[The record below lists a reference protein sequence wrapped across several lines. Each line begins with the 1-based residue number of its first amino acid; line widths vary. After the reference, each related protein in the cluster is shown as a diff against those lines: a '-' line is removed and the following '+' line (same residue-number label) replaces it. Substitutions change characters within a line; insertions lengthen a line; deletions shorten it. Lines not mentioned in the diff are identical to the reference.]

1 MKFLRLPFLIL
12 LCIIVLCSAC
22 EDNDDTSCT
31 ESTWYQD
38 ADGDGLGNPAATQ
51 SACEQPAGYVD
62 NNRDDDDVCSGTI
75 DACSVC
81 DGTGPTTWYQDA
93 DGDGL
98 GNPDVSQSAC
108 EQPTGYV
115 ANSDDTD
122 DSGSSASSCNTPGEA
137 AQSTNTEIEA
147 MRQAMLTFR
156 NSLSESL
163 LSEASSCL
171 DNERFYLWHNT
182 PNGNGNSRGGIIYG
196 DLSEEQLTNFKIM
209 LQLFLSEGGYQK
221 VREITE
227 LAEGLLNETNP
238 TVWNPDYYSIDMFGA
253 PENSGS
259 WGFQLDGHH
268 LAINFLVHG
277 DNVSIVPA
285 FLGGEP
291 AVSAFNGT
299 DFDIFKD
306 ERDLG
311 LMLFNGLTT
320 TEASTAVS
328 TGNHTMEVGP
338 AGTPGGVDP
347 YRGEYDYSGFTV
359 GLKYSDMSET
369 TQANLVLVMQ
379 EYVYNLSP
387 TFADQWWADI
397 TTNLEDTY
405 FVWIN
410 DEANPTTTSPF
421 YYRIYNP
428 YVWIEYNAENA
439 LGGGDADYNHVHT
452 ITRIPNSPA
461 TANGG
466 DYGIFALLINQN
478 GVRTL
483 YEHYAMADH
492 HKMSEMLFDYTVNI
506 PHNHGHFHTHGNGYH
521 TH

>member
-1 MKFLRLPFLIL
+1 MKITQFSILIL
-12 LCIIVLCSAC
+12 FSSIVLFSAC
-22 EDNDDTSCT
+22 NDDDSDLCT

-38 ADGDGLGNPAATQ
+38 
-51 SACEQPAGYVD
+51 SD
-62 NNRDDDDVCSGTI
+62 N
-75 DACSVC
+75 
-81 DGTGPTTWYQDA
+81 
-93 DGDGL
+93 DGL

-108 EQPTGYV
+108 EQPSGYV

-122 DSGSSASSCNTPGEA
+122 DSGGSVSGCNTTGETT
-137 AQSTNTEIEA
+137 QSAIAEVEA

-156 NSLSESL
+156 NSLSTTL
-163 LSEASSCL
+163 LSEADNCL
-171 DNERFYLWHNT
+171 DNERFYVWHNT
-182 PNGNGNSRGGIIYG
+182 PNGNGNSRDGIIYG
-196 DLSEEQLTNFKIM
+196 DLSDEQLTNFKSM
-209 LQLFLSEGGYQK
+209 LQLFLSESGYQK
-221 VREITE
+221 VKEITE
-227 LAEGLLNETNP
+227 LAEGLLNESNP
-238 TVWNPDYYSIDMFGA
+238 TVWNPDYYSIDMFGD

-291 AVSAFNGT
+291 AVSSFNGT

-311 LMLFNGLTT
+311 LMLFNGLNS
-320 TEASTAVS
+320 EESVAAVS
-328 TGNHTMEVGP
+328 TGNHSMEVGP
-338 AGTPGGVDP
+338 ADTPGGVDP
-347 YRGEYDYSGFTV
+347 YRGDYDYSGFTL
-359 GLKYSDMSET
+359 GLKYSDMSEA
-369 TQANLVLVMQ
+369 TQANLILVMQ

-397 TTNLEDTY
+397 TENIDETY

-428 YVWIEYNAENA
+428 YLWVEYNAENA

-452 ITRIPNSPA
+452 ITRIPNNPA
-461 TANGG
+461 TNNGG
-466 DYGIFALLINQN
+466 DYGIFALMINQN

-492 HKMSEMLFDYTVNI
+492 HKMSDMLFDYKVNI
-506 PHNHGHFHTHGNGYH
+506 RHSHGHDHISGHH
-521 TH
+521 HH